1 MYLNIIK
8 ADYGLHFKDSSVGIK
23 TESTAVSSAFYML
36 SGGQ

>member
-8 ADYGLHFKDSSVGIK
+8 ADYGLHFKDSSASIK
-23 TESTAVSSAFYML
+23 TESRAISPTFSMV